1 MTVWVR
7 LSPGQGT
14 TLVNMARRNGI
25 LADEQ
30 ARMLV
35 VAGLD
40 TYQPESG

>member
-7 LSPGQGT
+7 LSAHQGSI
-14 TLVNMARRNGI
+14 LVGMAHRNGI

-30 ARMLV
+30 ARLLV

-40 TYQPESG
+40 TYQPDSG